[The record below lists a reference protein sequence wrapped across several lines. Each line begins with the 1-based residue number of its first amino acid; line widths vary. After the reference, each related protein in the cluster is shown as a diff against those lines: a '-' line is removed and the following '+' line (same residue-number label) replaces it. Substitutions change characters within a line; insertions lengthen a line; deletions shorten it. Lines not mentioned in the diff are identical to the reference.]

1 MLSNDLL
8 PRCVHW
14 QPDDSVWVKRELG
27 PGISLFSDSSA
38 CSAHAVLARARPPA
52 PCPSTSRARLA
63 KSRWAV
69 GWGRGSSRVQL
80 VVPLLVSRSC
90 LRPFVVL
97 PCLTPTLS
105 GIAQLSFPV
114 VGRTTGDKRTNQRE
128 KSKIGPDNRLGQ
140 GTNQLQFLLGPLL
153 SGPLAARR
161 PWG

>member
-1 MLSNDLL
+1 MISSLGVCIGNPTTVFGSNGSWAPASLSFRTL
-8 PRCVHW
+8 PPAPPMRCS
-14 QPDDSVWVKRELG
+14 PELA
-27 PGISLFSDSSA
+27 P
-38 CSAHAVLARARPPA
+38 RPPA
-52 PCPSTSRARLA
+52 PQLLEHGWPNPDG
-63 KSRWAV
+63 AV